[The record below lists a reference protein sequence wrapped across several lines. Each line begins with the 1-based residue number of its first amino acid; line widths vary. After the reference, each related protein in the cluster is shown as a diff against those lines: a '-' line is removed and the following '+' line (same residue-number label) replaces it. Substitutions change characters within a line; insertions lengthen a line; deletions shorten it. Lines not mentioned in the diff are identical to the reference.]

1 MLISINNISQQLTSI
16 VYNISIDT
24 NISIAIPA
32 TAVNTISTLIFIWLL
47 LVIFNYI
54 SDIFAFLQKAE
65 VSFSWVV
72 ASHRILCFSFVE
84 IVFFSN
90 WMAKYDL
97 QIFLIVR

>member
-32 TAVNTISTLIFIWLL
+32 TANTISTLIFIWLL

-54 SDIFAFLQKAE
+54 SDIFAFLQKAD
-65 VSFSWVV
+65 VSFSLVV

-84 IVFFSN
+84 IMFFSN

>member
-16 VYNISIDT
+16 VYISIDT

-54 SDIFAFLQKAE
+54 SDIFAFLQKAD
-65 VSFSWVV
+65 VSFSLVV